1 MYTSD
6 FKRAVLF
13 ILSIIIC
20 FSMLFQ
26 TCEKPTSQTR
36 SKQELQ
42 DSILFDKWKQERID
56 KENLIISFE
65 QKIGHLQHKNSELQQ
80 SVIEH
85 KQRLEQSRARSNQTR
100 FRFHQAVTQLLMTDS
115 IASDSISPL
124 LEQTEI
130 ASQQNDMACD
140 SLIQSLEETASVK
153 DSIISLQET
162 VTTELKSQLLQQES
176 VNQVLSSE
184 LDKSIRKE
192 RKKSRQVK
200 WLGRGLVLLGGI
212 ASGVFIVQ
220 KVR

>member
-6 FKRAVLF
+6 FKRAIIF
-13 ILSIIIC
+13 ILSIVVC

-26 TCEKPTSQTR
+26 TCDKPASQTR
-36 SKQELQ
+36 SPQKIQ
-42 DSILFDKWKQERID
+42 DSILFDKWKQERIE

-65 QKIGHLQHKNSELQQ
+65 QKVGELKQKNDELQI
-80 SVIEH
+80 SVTEH
-85 KQRLEQSRARSNQTR
+85 KQQLEQSRKRSNQTR
-100 FRFHQAVTQLLMTDS
+100 FRLHQAVTQLLTTDS

-124 LEQTEI
+124 LEQTELT
-130 ASQQNDMACD
+130 SLQNDVACD
-140 SLIQSLEETASVK
+140 SLIQSLEETVAIK
-153 DSIISLQET
+153 DSVINLQQT
-162 VTTELKSQLLQQES
+162 VSTELKSLLQQQES
-176 VNQVLSSE
+176 VNQVLNAE

-200 WLGRGLVLLGGI
+200 WLGRGIILLGGI

>member
-6 FKRAVLF
+6 FKRAVIF
-13 ILSIIIC
+13 ILSIVVC

-26 TCEKPTSQTR
+26 TCEKPASQSR

-56 KENLIISFE
+56 KENLIIAFE
-65 QKIGHLQHKNSELQQ
+65 QKIGHLEHKNDELQQ

-85 KQRLEQSRARSNQTR
+85 KQRLEQSRVRSNQTR
-100 FRFHQAVTQLLMTDS
+100 FRFHQAVTQLLTRDS

-124 LEQTEI
+124 LVETEL

-140 SLIQSLEETASVK
+140 SVIQSLEETAVVK
-153 DSIISLQET
+153 DSIINLQQAAAS
-162 VTTELKSQLLQQES
+162 ELKSQLLQQES
-176 VNQVLSSE
+176 VSQALSSE

-212 ASGVFIVQ
+212 ASGAFIVQ
-220 KVR
+220 KFR